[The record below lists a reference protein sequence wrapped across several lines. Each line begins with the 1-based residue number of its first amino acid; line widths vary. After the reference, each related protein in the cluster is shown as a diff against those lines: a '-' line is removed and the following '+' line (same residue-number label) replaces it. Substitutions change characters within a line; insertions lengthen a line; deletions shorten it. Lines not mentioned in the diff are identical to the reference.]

1 MKRIIM
7 MLTVAAMMVTALTV
21 TSAGAFAASP
31 SQQAC
36 EDGGGEFDRQQGQAI
51 CVQPEVVED
60 GKSQNPK
67 FQKTSQDT
75 DTGQG
80 NLNNKEDTTTTETCS
95 KPCPP
100 GQFN

>member
-7 MLTVAAMMVTALTV
+7 MLTVAALMVAALTI
-21 TSAGAFAASP
+21 TSAGAFAASG
-31 SQQAC
+31 SQRECDA
-36 EDGGGEFDRQQGQAI
+36 GGGTYVKNGSTATCEYPAVI
-51 CVQPEVVED
+51 ED

-67 FQKTSQDT
+67 FQKSSQDT

-80 NLNNKEDTTTTETCS
+80 NLSNKEDDTTTNTCS